1 MTLKKRLFWFINK
14 TLFEEEFIEESNST
28 VESWYK
34 KGYEVGYSDGKD
46 NDNYNDDVE
55 RYFDVISYEL
65 LQCYDDEIPE
75 LTEEDIKEAFDTIGR
90 LRERKESQSND
101 DCDEDEDDRLAKE
114 TFRELDEYMGYAL
127 SNDD

>member
-14 TLFEEEFIEESNST
+14 TLFKEEFIEESNST

-34 KGYEVGYSDGKD
+34 NGYEVGYSDGQYHD
-46 NDNYNDDVE
+46 EYCDCID
-55 RYFDVISYEL
+55 RYFDVISYDMLHE
-65 LQCYDDEIPE
+65 YDD
-75 LTEEDIKEAFDTIGR
+75 DY
-90 LRERKESQSND
+90 
-101 DCDEDEDDRLAKE
+101 DEDEELALD